1 MKKIML
7 VAAALAV
14 IFCFAACNKNKGDVY
29 EPPMTEV
36 ISFEDGVTAIF
47 EIVTEENGEVATD
60 EEGETKYIPYVPP
73 VTEKGGVLVT
83 DAAGSTIP
91 SRPNTTANDAAVDSG
106 NVNVDTDIGEIEE
119 PTLSNGE
126 TKKPESTAKPDATT
140 KPGTSTTKPAAT
152 TKPVST
158 AKPGQTTAAPENKP
172 TSAQTTKP
180 VENEPVTEKL
190 DGTLSSAKAMKLY
203 EIMDGVENPFD
214 EDLAKADFHA
224 AATSIDTYI
233 TNVESAV
240 KAIKEDKALY
250 EFVGNQQLSLWL
262 NNMYEARERY
272 QVFMT
277 MVKQEEGKTD
287 KNPLYYKAYTDFQE
301 AYIQSLEAYYF
312 ILFAAEDRI

>member
-7 VAAALAV
+7 VAVAFAV

-47 EIVTEENGEVATD
+47 EVITEENGEVVTD
-60 EEGETKYIPYVPP
+60 EEGETKYVPYIPP

-91 SRPNTTANDAAVDSG
+91 SRPNTTANQATNDSG
-106 NVNVDTDIGEIEE
+106 NVNVDTDVGELDE
-119 PTLSNGE
+119 PENTA
-126 TKKPESTAKPDATT
+126 KPESTAKP
-140 KPGTSTTKPAAT
+140 GTPTTKPAAT
-152 TKPVST
+152 TKPT
-158 AKPGQTTAAPENKP
+158 ATTKPSATKPGQTTAAPENKP
-172 TSAQTTKP
+172 TSAPVTKP
-180 VENEPVTEKL
+180 ADNEPVTEEL
-190 DGTLSSAKAMKLY
+190 DGTLTSAKAMKLY
-203 EIMDGVENPFD
+203 QIMDGVENPFD
-214 EDLAKADFHA
+214 EDLAEADFHA
-224 AATSIDTYI
+224 ASKSIDTYI
-233 TNVESAV
+233 ENIEAAV

-250 EFVGNQQLSLWL
+250 QFVGNQQLTLWL

-272 QVFMT
+272 QIFMT
-277 MVKQEEGKTD
+277 MVKQEEGKAE

-301 AYIQSLEAYYF
+301 AYRNSLESYYF

>member
-7 VAAALAV
+7 VAAAFAV

-47 EIVTEENGEVATD
+47 EVITEENGEVATD
-60 EEGETKYIPYVPP
+60 AEGETKYVPYIPP

-91 SRPNTTANDAAVDSG
+91 SRPSTTVNNAADSG
-106 NVNVDTDIGEIEE
+106 NVNVDTDIGELDE
-119 PTLSNGE
+119 PENTA
-126 TKKPESTAKPDATT
+126 KPESTAKP
-140 KPGTSTTKPAAT
+140 GTPTTKPAAT
-152 TKPVST
+152 TKPT
-158 AKPGQTTAAPENKP
+158 ATTKPSDKTTAAPENKP
-172 TSAQTTKP
+172 TSAPVTKP
-180 VENEPVTEKL
+180 ADNEPVTEEL
-190 DGTLSSAKAMKLY
+190 DGTLTSAKAMKLY
-203 EIMDGVENPFD
+203 QIMDGVENPFD
-214 EDLAKADFHA
+214 EDLAEADFHA
-224 AATSIDTYI
+224 ASKSIDTYI
-233 TNVESAV
+233 ENIEAAV

-250 EFVGNQQLSLWL
+250 EFVGNQQLTLWL

-277 MVKQEEGKTD
+277 MVKQEEGKAD

-301 AYIQSLEAYYF
+301 AYRESLEAYYF